1 MCPTAHSMSPSVSIV
16 MLLFSATDGT
26 VNIIGLLQLQ
36 MGRAARSMRPCQEAT
51 RLLARLFEDGVA
63 AEPAGGRFGKG
74 NYDRMKASRSALITS
89 SFVVHMPC
97 GKPGYTLSVPFLS
110 SLA

>member
-1 MCPTAHSMSPSVSIV
+1 MPQQPRREIHAALPGSDEAVGPTI
-16 MLLFSATDGT
+16 
-26 VNIIGLLQLQ
+26 
-36 MGRAARSMRPCQEAT
+36 RSWCCSR
-51 RLLARLFEDGVA
+51 
-63 AEPAGGRFGKG
+63 PAGGRFGKS

-89 SFVVHMPC
+89 AFVVHMPC

>member
-1 MCPTAHSMSPSVSIV
+1 MQPCPHFCPCYRFTRGPSSTPVRI
-16 MLLFSATDGT
+16 
-26 VNIIGLLQLQ
+26 Q

-51 RLLARLFEDGVA
+51 RVLARLFEDGVA
-63 AEPAGGRFGKG
+63 DEPAGGRFGKG

-89 SFVVHMPC
+89 AFVVHMPC